1 MWIINKPR
9 HSTWHFS
16 TTENAHIFPL
26 FPPLSNGGLVLIRQ
40 LPKIG
45 YVICQAHWQPLRM
58 GNSAGG
64 LPPRVGRAGE
74 GVGVQKRRGALRAFL
89 CGTNLQASETSL
101 ELAGST
107 LPLSQHFHL
116 DVSNSGCGYLRL
128 QCNDSKAEREEKGEE
143 FLHLSPVFLRSGE

>member
-1 MWIINKPR
+1 MERVWLGVGRGR
-9 HSTWHFS
+9 HRAEW
-16 TTENAHIFPL
+16 
-26 FPPLSNGGLVLIRQ
+26 GLGRAR
-40 LPKIG
+40 PG
-45 YVICQAHWQPLRM
+45 
-58 GNSAGG
+58 SAGG
-64 LPPRVGRAGE
+64 LPPRVGRAGG